1 MSPTQAVSPL
11 APTELTTITGGGET
25 DLWPTTRLLA
35 VIIGETIDLFVTHGS
50 TEYGRVMAD
59 HM

>member
-1 MSPTQAVSPL
+1 MSPTHAVSPL
-11 APTELTTITGGGET
+11 AQTELSQIAGGGES

-50 TEYGRVMAD
+50 SEYGRVMAD